1 MRNPMPIQIAR
12 IKTAL
17 AAKGLDAGN
26 MVRLMGRRRK
36 TNINL
41 NEIGEHND

>member
-1 MRNPMPIQIAR
+1 MPIQTIR

-17 AAKGLDAGN
+17 AAKGLDAETL
-26 MVRLMGRRRK
+26 VRLMGRCRK

-41 NEIGEHND
+41 IKIGEHND

>member
-1 MRNPMPIQIAR
+1 MPIQSVR

-17 AAKGLDAGN
+17 AAKGLDAET

-41 NEIGEHND
+41 IKIGEHND